1 MGGSI
6 LIVFAAETGIP
17 YTPYEGLLILASVF
31 VLLAVVLVL
40 SFIKKLGIGKEFA
53 YAILK
58 GGLQLT
64 VISLFLTFLFDFEYW
79 YFLIW
84 FLLVGMVLF
93 GGYTSAKRA
102 TGMKD
107 AFSVTAPAILIGSTV
122 VLIVLALSRA
132 MPLEPQFIVP
142 LAGMAFG
149 NSMAICSICLERLL
163 REVKLNRTAIETAL
177 SLGADSK
184 TALEE
189 YGRMSIRA
197 SLIPTIDRL
206 KTLGIIFIPGAM
218 SGLLIAGTDPLVAA
232 EYQIIVYLMIVGGG
246 IITAIIIGILVR
258 KKLFND
264 AEQLVEWIQNS

>member
-6 LIVFAAETGIP
+6 LIILSADAGIP
-17 YTPYEGLLILASVF
+17 YGPVEGLYILATVF
-31 VLLAVVLVL
+31 ILLGVVIVL
-40 SFIKKLGIGKEFA
+40 SIIKKLNLGKEFT
-53 YAILK
+53 YAIIK

-64 VISLFLTFLFDFEYW
+64 AISLFLTFLFDFEYW

-84 FLLVGMVLF
+84 ILLVGMVLF

-102 TGMKD
+102 TGMKG
-107 AFSVTAPAILIGSTV
+107 AFSVTAPAILVGSTV
-122 VLIVLALSRA
+122 VMIVLAVSRA
-132 MPLEPQFIVP
+132 MPLEPQFIIP

-149 NSMAICSICLERLL
+149 NSMAICSICLDRML

-184 TALEE
+184 KALEE
-189 YGRMSIRA
+189 YGKISIRA

-246 IITAIIIGILVR
+246 IITAILVGMLIR

-264 AEQLVEWIQNS
+264 AEQLAEWI